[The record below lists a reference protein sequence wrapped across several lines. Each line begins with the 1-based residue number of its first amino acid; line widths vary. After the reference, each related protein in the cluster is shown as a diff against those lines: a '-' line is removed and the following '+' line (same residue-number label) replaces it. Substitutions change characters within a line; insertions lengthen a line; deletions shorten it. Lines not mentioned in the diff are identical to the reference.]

1 MSWRSS
7 SDSPCAPAGLGPRQV
22 GAILFITLMFQ
33 LTFLARLIFAPLL
46 PAMEAELGMAHT
58 ASGSLFLFA
67 SLGYGLAILGSA
79 WVASWLEHRR
89 VIMLSVL
96 GVSAALALAAASSG
110 VWGLRLGLFM
120 VGAAGGLY
128 LPSGVASITSL
139 VDRGSWGRAMGIHEL
154 APNLSFVIAPFGAE
168 LLLSWTSWRGV
179 LACLAAVVL
188 VCGLAFGRWGR
199 GGVFRGQPPERS
211 MLLETARLPAVWLL
225 GLLIALG
232 IGASL
237 GIFTMLPLFLI
248 DEHGLDRSQ
257 ANLLLG
263 LSRLSCPLIAF
274 AAGWASDRLGP
285 RRAMAWVLAVG
296 GGLTLGLGLVPGS
309 WVVVLV
315 FLQPAVCIGIF
326 PPAFAALSQVTPPQR
341 RNLAVALAVM
351 VAAAL
356 GGGMIPLA
364 LGVLGDHR
372 LFGVGI
378 ALVGGLLWSGL
389 LLVARLRL
397 PEAA

>member
-1 MSWRSS
+1 MSQQQTS
-7 SDSPCAPAGLGPRQV
+7 APPGAGDGLGPRQV
-22 GAILFITLMFQ
+22 GAILFITLMFL

-89 VIMLSVL
+89 VILLSAL
-96 GVSAALALAAASSG
+96 GVSAALGMAAASSG
-110 VWGLRLGLFM
+110 VWGLRLGLFLI
-120 VGAAGGLY
+120 GAAGGLY

-139 VDRGSWGRAMGIHEL
+139 VGQGSWGRAMGIHEL

-168 LLLSWTSWRGV
+168 LLLSWISWRGV
-179 LACLAAVVL
+179 LACLAVVVL
-188 VCGLAFGRWGR
+188 TCGLAFGRWGR
-199 GGVFRGQPPERS
+199 GGAFRGQAPERS
-211 MLLETARLPAVWLL
+211 MFLATVRLPAVWLL

-237 GIFTMLPLFLI
+237 GVFTMLPLFLM
-248 DEHGLDRSQ
+248 DDHGFTRSQ

-263 LSRLSCPLIAF
+263 LSRLSCPLVAF
-274 AAGWASDRLGP
+274 ASGWVSDRLGP

-296 GGLTLGLGLVPGS
+296 GGLTLGLGLVPRS
-309 WVVVLV
+309 WVVLLV

-351 VAAAL
+351 LAAAL

-364 LGVLGDHR
+364 LGALGDHH
-372 LFGVGI
+372 LFGAGI
-378 ALVGGLLWSGL
+378 ALVGGMLWSGL

-397 PEAA
+397 PE

>member
-1 MSWRSS
+1 MSQQHTSVPPGAV
-7 SDSPCAPAGLGPRQV
+7 DGLGPRQV
-22 GAILFITLMFQ
+22 GAILFITLMFL

-89 VIMLSVL
+89 VILLSAL
-96 GVSAALALAAASSG
+96 GVSAALGMAAASSG
-110 VWGLRLGLFM
+110 VWGLRLGLFLI
-120 VGAAGGLY
+120 GAAGGLY

-139 VDRGSWGRAMGIHEL
+139 VGRGSWGRAMGIHEL

-168 LLLSWTSWRGV
+168 LLLSWISWRGV
-179 LACLAAVVL
+179 LACLAVVVL
-188 VCGLAFGRWGR
+188 ACGLAFGRWGR
-199 GGVFRGQPPERS
+199 GGAFRGQAPERS
-211 MLLETARLPAVWLL
+211 MFLATVRLPAVWLL

-237 GIFTMLPLFLI
+237 GVFTMLPLFLM
-248 DEHGLDRSQ
+248 DDHGFTRSQ

-263 LSRLSCPLIAF
+263 LSRLSCPLVAF
-274 AAGWASDRLGP
+274 ASGWVSDRLGP

-309 WVVVLV
+309 WVVLLV

-351 VAAAL
+351 LAAAL

-364 LGVLGDHR
+364 LGALGDHH
-372 LFGVGI
+372 LFGAGI
-378 ALVGGLLWSGL
+378 ALVGGMLWSGL

-397 PEAA
+397 PE